1 MLYKC
6 SSLKELNLN
15 NLHTD
20 NITNMGFMLY

>member
-15 NLHTD
+15 NLNTD